1 MSLFDDL
8 LSAFRQDITT
18 HRYDTW
24 ASVLD
29 YCRRSA
35 NPVGRLV
42 LRIGG
47 MDDPALDR
55 SSDALCTALQL
66 TNFWQDLDRDWQN
79 GRLYVP
85 LDDVAAEGARTS
97 DLDDRRMTEPWQRVL
112 KRVAGR
118 TQLAFVAGRDVCD
131 GVRRPAPLRTALYVA
146 RRHADPRA
154 ARSHRLRRIRTQA
167 TPQSRRSPA
176 LVLGAVLW
184 DVRRGGRGPD
194 ARPGDTGGCSR
205 NKTMS
210 GRATSFYYS
219 FLALPADKRN
229 AIVAVWDFCR
239 AVDDAVDE
247 PGDRDPASALA
258 QWRSE
263 LARLYDGRE
272 PQTPQGQHL
281 APFIAAFALPRSGFE
296 DVIDG
301 VAMDLQ
307 CNRYETFEALREYCL
322 RVASAVG
329 LVCVEIF
336 GYRDLQTRDY
346 AIDLGIALQLT
357 NIIRDV
363 APDLQRDR
371 VYIPVEDLQRFGCTE
386 DDLRAGVVTDKVR
399 RLLAFQVERA
409 RRFYRKAETA
419 LPRRDERRLVAAR
432 IMGAIYFELLRS
444 IERTGYD
451 VFRHR
456 VRVGRPRQAVIAAF
470 TWLKV
475 MAAFK

>member
-1 MSLFDDL
+1 
-8 LSAFRQDITT
+8 
-18 HRYDTW
+18 
-24 ASVLD
+24 
-29 YCRRSA
+29 
-35 NPVGRLV
+35 
-42 LRIGG
+42 
-47 MDDPALDR
+47 
-55 SSDALCTALQL
+55 
-66 TNFWQDLDRDWQN
+66 
-79 GRLYVP
+79 
-85 LDDVAAEGARTS
+85 
-97 DLDDRRMTEPWQRVL
+97 
-112 KRVAGR
+112 
-118 TQLAFVAGRDVCD
+118 
-131 GVRRPAPLRTALYVA
+131 
-146 RRHADPRA
+146 
-154 ARSHRLRRIRTQA
+154 
-167 TPQSRRSPA
+167 
-176 LVLGAVLW
+176 
-184 DVRRGGRGPD
+184 
-194 ARPGDTGGCSR
+194 
-205 NKTMS
+205 MS

-258 QWRSE
+258 QWRIE
-263 LARLYDGRE
+263 LARLYGGGE
-272 PQTPQGQHL
+272 PQTPQGKHL
-281 APFIAAFALPRSGFE
+281 APFIAAFGLPRSGFE
-296 DVIDG
+296 DLIDG

-307 CNRYETFEALREYCL
+307 CNRYDTFEELRQYCL

-329 LVCVEIF
+329 LICVEIF
-336 GYRDLQTRDY
+336 GYRYLQTRDY

-386 DDLRAGVVTDKVR
+386 DDLRAGVVTGKVQ

-409 RRFYRKAETA
+409 RRFYRKADTV
-419 LPRRDERRLVAAR
+419 LPRHDERRLVAAR

-451 VFRHR
+451 VFHHR